1 MPDKTGKMTE
11 EEYAAWKKR
20 SDAYWAEIDRQARL
34 NNIAGAIGAVTLLIG
49 LGFVFGWITRGWLL

>member
-20 SDAYWAEIDRQARL
+20 SDAYWAEIDRQARIS
-34 NNIAGAIGAVTLLIG
+34 NYTAAISAITLLLA
-49 LGFVFGWITRGWLL
+49 LGFVLGWFTKGWL

>member
-1 MPDKTGKMTE
+1 MPDATGKMTE